1 MEAIPVEAEVHV
13 DIRERDGLVGECCS
27 GLDELLG
34 MSAITPRDRKTMV
47 DEPTEWIIG
56 AKRQY
61 AEHTCAKLALDA
73 GKNDCRCD
81 K

>member
-1 MEAIPVEAEVHV
+1 MEAIPVETEVQV
-13 DIRERDGLVGECCS
+13 DIRERDGLVSKCRS

-47 DEPTEWIIG
+47 DEPTEWVIG
-56 AKRQY
+56 AKREY
-61 AEHTCAKLALDA
+61 AEHTCGKLALDT
-73 GKNDCRCD
+73 GENDCRCD